1 MTAGAVGTYTISGL
15 PTPGVYSLTFSLAGY
30 VSQTLGVTL
39 SSDGRASG
47 VNVVLTPSAGQIKG
61 TVTDSA
67 TGTRLAGVT
76 VTITDGVLEQQT
88 ITASLPAGGYE
99 LAQVPAGTYTVT
111 YSLAGYSNQTDLVVM
126 QAGQSATEDIKLV
139 ALSPGATAPTP
150 AATTTLP
157 STSSATAGVGT
168 SG

>member
-1 MTAGAVGTYTISGL
+1 
-15 PTPGVYSLTFSLAGY
+15 

-47 VNVVLTPSAGQIKG
+47 VNVVLTPSTGQIKG
-61 TVTDSA
+61 IVTGSA
-67 TGTRLAGVT
+67 TGARLAGVT
-76 VTITDGVLEQQT
+76 VTITDGLREQQT

-111 YSLAGYSNQTDLVVM
+111 YSLAGYSDQTELVVM
-126 QAGQSATEDIKLV
+126 QAGLSVTENIKLG
-139 ALSPGATAPTP
+139 ALNPGTGAATP

-157 STSSATAGVGT
+157 STSSATAGAGT